1 MSVDEAYIKRRQ
13 EFFDQYGYLWP
24 RTLHEPT
31 DILDAIPIKPGD
43 FRRIRN
49 AACAIAEI
57 YRAFLR
63 CLADIP
69 RETLHKIGV
78 PQDIIIASQCRTGVD
93 DLAVGRLDLVVSKS
107 GIKVLEG
114 NWGAPGLIVETFEI
128 NRLICEQLNRP
139 NPNQQAGYTALI
151 LTFMRNIEIAC
162 QYLGK
167 SEVDCNL
174 AVCYRAE
181 YSRDIDAARYMTRK
195 SLPRFPRI
203 HEVALEECTIDENGV
218 YDLEGNRVDVIILM
232 YPLHDLSKWRFVKR
246 GEKGR
251 IRGIDVGTLC
261 AQRKLAVINTPT
273 AALLENKAVQ
283 ALIWLM
289 NEERIGFSGRTRS
302 NIRKYMLPTA
312 FQPTGFAGRFVAKP
326 AWGGGGKGIQVFD
339 KGKLIEHSRTSEFEK
354 GVYIYQEYCD
364 IPQVRTMTEYGVKE
378 LRFIASVWLI
388 GGRQIGLC
396 YRAGEGITDAAWW
409 VVPVY
414 LED

>member
-1 MSVDEAYIKRRQ
+1 MSVEESYIKRRQ

-31 DILDAIPIKPGD
+31 DILDAIPIKPQD

-57 YRAFLR
+57 YKSFLR
-63 CLADIP
+63 CLADVP
-69 RETLHKIGV
+69 RETLHKIGI
-78 PQDIIIASQCRTGVD
+78 PPDIIIASQCETGVD

-107 GIKVLEG
+107 DIKVLEC
-114 NWGAPGLIVETFEI
+114 NWGTPGLIVETFEI
-128 NRLICEQLNRP
+128 NRLICEQLNRI
-139 NPNQQAGYTALI
+139 NPNEAGYIALI
-151 LTFMRNIEIAC
+151 RTFLRNIEIAC

-167 SEVDCNL
+167 SRVECNL

-181 YSRDIDAARYMTRK
+181 YSRDIDAARYLTKRLGA
-195 SLPRFPRI
+195 SLPRI

-232 YPLHDLSKWRFVKR
+232 YPLHDLSKWRFVMR

-251 IRGIDVGTLC
+251 IRGIDVGALC
-261 AQRKLAVINTPT
+261 AQRKLAVINTPV

-289 NEERIGFSGRTRS
+289 NEEGIGFSRRTRS
-302 NIRKYMLPTA
+302 NIRKFMLPTA
-312 FQPTGFAGRFVAKP
+312 FQPTGFAERFVAKP
-326 AWGGGGKGIQVFD
+326 AWSGGGKGIQVFH
-339 KGKLIEHSRTSEFEK
+339 KGKLIERSRTSELEK

-388 GGRQIGLC
+388 GGRHIGLC